1 MGDRQSHHTE
11 EVQHMSADDK
21 AKDYKTLAIRLD
33 NDVHAQLQV
42 IARLL
47 DSSIADEIRQAIDA
61 HLQAKRKDPELSKR
75 ASDVRDSIEHEA
87 KLRQDA
93 IASLFS
99 EDTPAS
105 SGTSRGR
112 RGKASGEDT
121 STS

>member
-1 MGDRQSHHTE
+1 MSTE
-11 EVQHMSADDK
+11 EK

-61 HLQAKRKDPELSKR
+61 HLQAKRKDPELGKR
-75 ASDVRDSIEHEA
+75 ASEVRESIEHEA

-93 IASLFS
+93 IATLFS
-99 EDTPAS
+99 GDATAPRGAS
-105 SGTSRGR
+105 SRGR
-112 RGKASGEDT
+112 GRKASTEDT
-121 STS
+121 DS

>member
-1 MGDRQSHHTE
+1 MSTE
-11 EVQHMSADDK
+11 EK
-21 AKDYKTLAIRLD
+21 ARDYKTLAIRLD

-61 HLQAKRKDPELSKR
+61 HLQAKRKDPELGKR
-75 ASDVRDSIEHEA
+75 ASEVRESIEHEA

-93 IASLFS
+93 IATLFT
-99 EDTPAS
+99 EDKPAT

-112 RGKASGEDT
+112 GRKASDEDT
-121 STS
+121 TG

>member
-1 MGDRQSHHTE
+1 
-11 EVQHMSADDK
+11 MSTDDK

-42 IARLL
+42 IAKLL

-61 HLQAKRKDPELSKR
+61 HLQAKRHDPELSKR
-75 ASDVRDSIEHEA
+75 ANEVRESIEHEA

-99 EDTPAS
+99 EDKPAS
-105 SGTSRGR
+105 SGTRGR
-112 RGKASGEDT
+112 GRKSSDEDT
-121 STS
+121 TG

>member
-1 MGDRQSHHTE
+1 MPAETKEAEKG
-11 EVQHMSADDK
+11 
-21 AKDYKTLAIRLD
+21 YKTLAIRLD

-47 DSSIADEIRQAIDA
+47 ESSIADEIRQAIDA

-75 ASDVRDSIEHEA
+75 ASEVRESIEHEA

-93 IASLFS
+93 IATLFT
-99 EDTPAS
+99 EDKAAT

-112 RGKASGEDT
+112 GRKASDEDAT
-121 STS
+121 G